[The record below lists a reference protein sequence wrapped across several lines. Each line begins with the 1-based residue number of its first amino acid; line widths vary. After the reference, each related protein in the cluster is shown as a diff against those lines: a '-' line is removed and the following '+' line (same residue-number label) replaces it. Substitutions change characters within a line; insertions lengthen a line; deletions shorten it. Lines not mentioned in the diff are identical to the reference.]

1 MFDKER
7 KTTLAITYQNLP
19 GNETTIHQRI
29 GTGRFLS
36 GSRLQH
42 RHNNPPQP
50 PQY

>member
-7 KTTLAITYQNLP
+7 KTILAIKYQNLP
-19 GNETTIHQRI
+19 GNKTTTHQRI
-29 GTGRFLS
+29 GTGRFLA
-36 GSRLQH
+36 GSRLQY